1 VSLIYSKKGW
11 EDDMINKNIHLSHTF
26 LLIQIEH
33 STFLENVEP
42 GGCWCEHQSQLII
55 LQGWIFYTF
64 KPKKNQYFSKKL
76 VVRKKFAVILSYFLE
91 LK

>member
-42 GGCWCEHQSQLII
+42 G
-55 LQGWIFYTF
+55 
-64 KPKKNQYFSKKL
+64 
-76 VVRKKFAVILSYFLE
+76 VVGVNISLN
-91 LK
+91 